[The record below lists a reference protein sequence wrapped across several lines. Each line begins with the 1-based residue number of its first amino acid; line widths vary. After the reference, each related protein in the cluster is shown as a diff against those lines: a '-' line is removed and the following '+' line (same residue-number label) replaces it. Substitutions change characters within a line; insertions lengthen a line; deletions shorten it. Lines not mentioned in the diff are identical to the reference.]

1 MTWDKIKDFAKLCW
15 LLATVFWLELR
26 AGVTGIGRP
35 ARRPSRGEV
44 VRKGQA
50 AQKRQ

>member
-1 MTWDKIKDFAKLCW
+1 MTWDKVKGFAKLCW

-35 ARRPSRGEV
+35 ARRPSRAEILR
-44 VRKGQA
+44 RKQV
-50 AQKRQ
+50 AQQRQ